1 MIGAI
6 IGDIVGSP
14 YEQVLFNGVDS
25 VDFQPLFS
33 PNLSKFTDDT
43 VLTIATADA
52 LLSGSPFHKKYKEWA
67 RKYPNKGYGSRF
79 HEWFNTEE
87 DTINDSY
94 SNGCMMRVSPI
105 PMYHKSYANSTANLG
120 MSLLEGLEKSGKM
133 VSESIKYTHNSEE
146 AARGTLA
153 INDTILFA
161 MAGRD
166 KDYIKMYNECINNF
180 SLNDSVESVRNKW
193 RKDTIRCDVTC
204 PQALI
209 AFLESKDFESAIR
222 LAVYSK
228 GDVDTIAAIAGSIAE
243 SYYGVDSI
251 PKYMIAEAKERLP
264 QEMINVVNK
273 FYNSIEIDFQI

>member
-14 YEQVLFNGVDS
+14 YEQVLLNGVDS

-52 LLSGSPFHKKYKEWA
+52 IMSGVPFHKKYKEWA

-79 HEWFNTEE
+79 HEWFNNEE
-87 DTINDSY
+87 DVINDSY

-105 PMYHKSYANSTANLG
+105 PMYCFQKNIPMDYIFPGGKSLFN
-120 MSLLEGLEKSGKM
+120 EVK
-133 VSESIKYTHNSEE
+133 ESIKYTHNSEE
-146 AARGTLA
+146 AEDGTIAVASA
-153 INDTILFA
+153 IYASLKGFK
-161 MAGRD
+161 
-166 KDYIKMYNECINNF
+166 KDSIKEEISSFYGYPLSD
-180 SLNDSVESVRNKW
+180 SLEQVRNEW
-193 RKDTIRCDVTC
+193 PKDTIRCKVTC

-209 AFLESKDFESAIR
+209 SFFESTDFDSAIR
-222 LAVYSK
+222 NAVYSK

-251 PKYMIAEAKERLP
+251 PKYMIAEAKDRLP

-273 FYNSIEIDFQI
+273 FYNTIEVNFKL